1 MLEIKNVTISYG
13 DRPTVKNFS
22 MTLKKGEIASIAG
35 ESGSGKT
42 TVIRAVLGLLPGG
55 GKITGGDILFE
66 GKSLLDNLCG
76 IYPHS
81 RKDQQES
88 CLGKRTG
95 NA

>member
-35 ESGSGKT
+35 GSGSGKT

-55 GKITGGDILFE
+55 GKIKVG
-66 GKSLLDNLCG
+66 S
-76 IYPHS
+76 
-81 RKDQQES
+81 
-88 CLGKRTG
+88 
-95 NA
+95 